1 MVEKRS
7 TAYVTQTTGHRCIGA
22 HRGTPI
28 KSQGRLRQTQGQTTS
43 LSEVLTIMGVVQTV
57 VSGDENSVVAE
68 VVMPASAQRHY
79 GASAKLSHVTPRS
92 RAPPVDVS

>member
-1 MVEKRS
+1 
-7 TAYVTQTTGHRCIGA
+7 
-22 HRGTPI
+22 
-28 KSQGRLRQTQGQTTS
+28 
-43 LSEVLTIMGVVQTV
+43 MGVVQTV

-92 RAPPVDVS
+92 RASPVDVS